1 MTSCLRLG
9 VDMPKRGIQFVAAAL
24 TAQRQNKIK
33 RQGSSAVEQGT
44 HKPLVGSS
52 ILPSGTLTFPSES
65 HDMTERYLEDLHVG
79 DRFESGTFEVT
90 EKGIVDFAHDFD
102 PQPFHLDLDAAKRSV
117 FRGLA
122 ASGWHTAAMSMKLF
136 VTGELQLAGGSI
148 GLGVDA
154 LEWPRPVRPGDTLR
168 LQTEIV
174 EVRPSRSKPD
184 RGIIRI
190 RNVTT
195 NQDGEVVQ
203 TFLASVLVR
212 RRPATG

>member
-1 MTSCLRLG
+1 M
-9 VDMPKRGIQFVAAAL
+9 I
-24 TAQRQNKIK
+24 
-33 RQGSSAVEQGT
+33 
-44 HKPLVGSS
+44 
-52 ILPSGTLTFPSES
+52 
-65 HDMTERYLEDLHVG
+65 ERYLEDLHVG

-102 PQPFHLDLDAAKRSV
+102 PQPFHLDLDAARRSV
-117 FRGLA
+117 FQGLV

-136 VTGELQLAGGSI
+136 VTGGLSLAGGSV
-148 GLGVDA
+148 GLSVDE
-154 LEWPRPVRPGDTLR
+154 LQWPRPVRPGDTLR

-195 NQDGEVVQ
+195 NQNDEVVQ
-203 TFLASVLVR
+203 TFVVSVLVR
-212 RRPATG
+212 RRPPAERSI